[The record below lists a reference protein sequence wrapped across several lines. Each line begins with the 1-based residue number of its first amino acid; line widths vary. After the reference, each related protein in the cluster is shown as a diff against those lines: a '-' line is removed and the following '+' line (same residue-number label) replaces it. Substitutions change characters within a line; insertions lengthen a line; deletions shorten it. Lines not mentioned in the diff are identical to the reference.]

1 MMVGVMVLSFTLLS
15 TAFMLLSYRYILTE
29 KREAMQ
35 RNAGYIANFTAANYQ
50 LFLNV
55 RNEVYL
61 DYVASVALISDSY
74 VIMANPDGSI
84 IYATDGRNFYE
95 YPDAVIPAEKKK
107 MVAVA
112 AHISESV
119 LVSADTS
126 TSPCVTVMLP
136 RVVVMGRLAMYRRSG

>member
-1 MMVGVMVLSFTLLS
+1 MKSLYKRQLMMMVGIVALSFTLLS

-35 RNAGYIANFTAANYQ
+35 RNAGYIANFTASNYQ

-61 DYVASVALISDSY
+61 DYVASIALISDSY
-74 VIMANPDGSI
+74 VIMANPDGTI

-95 YPDAVIPAEKKK
+95 YPDAVIPAE
-107 MVAVA
+107 VVNQ
-112 AHISESV
+112 V
-119 LVSADTS
+119 LEEGS
-126 TSPCVTVMLP
+126 
-136 RVVVMGRLAMYRRSG
+136 YSGITNLNGIYPERCA